1 MSRAEPKH
9 VILNLAT
16 AGLLVVGLLWRI
28 HAAVPVARAEP
39 GTLFASTT
47 DNGVMPPVHPA
58 TQPILWAQVNADGFG
73 DVHNRAA
80 QSLTAFGDYYAGTNN
95 VTTSTVVWRT
105 NGVVLSNLYL
115 PLILR

>member
-1 MSRAEPKH
+1 MSRAEPKP

-16 AGLLVVGLLWRI
+16 AGLLVVGLLWLI
-28 HAAVPVARAEP
+28 HAAVLVARAEP

-47 DNGVMPPVHPA
+47 DNGVMPPVHPS

-73 DVHNRAA
+73 DD
-80 QSLTAFGDYYAGTNN
+80 FYAGTNN
-95 VTTSTVVWRT
+95 VTTSTEVWRT